1 MGSVFMG
8 RKIRISYETKL
19 AAINK
24 CLDGNYSFKSI
35 AKEYGM
41 SGEYLR
47 MLVKRFVA
55 HGVEVI
61 LPEPRNQSYSA
72 DSKLQI
78 VLEYLDGNISMND
91 LAIKYGIRN
100 SQGAAGLKD
109 NRGRGK
115 DLADMNEVERLTAE
129 NKLLRARLERF
140 DIEAELKK
148 STRTSKKLSYSLKKE
163 EVEYRAIQT
172 LHEEKDYPIHLLCSI
187 LNVARSGYY
196 KWLTKPGAIKPSLED
211 SLCARII
218 EIYTTT
224 KGIYGVRRVTQ
235 ALNIEYGCHNNVKR
249 IRRLMRRLGLAS
261 VIRRKRKSYIKSK
274 PQVTA
279 ENLLNR
285 EFTAE
290 RPNQKW
296 LTDVTKFKYGQDSK
310 AYLSA
315 ILDLGDNSI
324 VSYVLGHSNNNE
336 LVFQTFRLAVRD
348 NPEAKPLF
356 HSDRGFQYT
365 CKAFKAMLDEAE
377 CTQSMSRVS
386 RCIDNGPMEG
396 FWGTLKCEM
405 YYLNKFSTYE
415 QLAKEVE
422 EYIYFYNNKRYQAKY
437 KGLAPLQARNQ
448 ALAA

>member
-1 MGSVFMG
+1 M
-8 RKIRISYETKL
+8 
-19 AAINK
+19 
-24 CLDGNYSFKSI
+24 
-35 AKEYGM
+35 
-41 SGEYLR
+41 
-47 MLVKRFVA
+47 
-55 HGVEVI
+55 
-61 LPEPRNQSYSA
+61 
-72 DSKLQI
+72 
-78 VLEYLDGNISMND
+78 
-91 LAIKYGIRN
+91 
-100 SQGAAGLKD
+100 
-109 NRGRGK
+109 
-115 DLADMNEVERLTAE
+115 
-129 NKLLRARLERF
+129 
-140 DIEAELKK
+140 
-148 STRTSKKLSYSLKKE
+148 
-163 EVEYRAIQT
+163 
-172 LHEEKDYPIHLLCSI
+172 
-187 LNVARSGYY
+187 ARSGYY
-196 KWLTKPGAIKPSLED
+196 KWLTKPGAIKPFLED

-235 ALNIEYGCHNNVKR
+235 ALNIEYGCHYNVKR

-296 LTDVTKFKYGQDSK
+296 LTDVTEFKYGQDSK